1 MLRRVMMAALLSAV
15 LAAPALAQYRRG
27 DYPPP
32 AWAQQGAQRYE
43 RERPD
48 PRHRDR
54 DAYRR
59 DDGGDRRRALTPDER
74 RELNRDLQR
83 ANREIYRKGRER

>member
-1 MLRRVMMAALLSAV
+1 MLRRVMVVAM
-15 LAAPALAQYRRG
+15 LAATLCAPAYAQYRHGNDSR
-27 DYPPP
+27 
-32 AWAQQGAQRYE
+32 AVAQQSPQRYE
-43 RERPD
+43 PRERPD
-48 PRHRDR
+48 QRQRE
-54 DAYRR
+54 AQRR